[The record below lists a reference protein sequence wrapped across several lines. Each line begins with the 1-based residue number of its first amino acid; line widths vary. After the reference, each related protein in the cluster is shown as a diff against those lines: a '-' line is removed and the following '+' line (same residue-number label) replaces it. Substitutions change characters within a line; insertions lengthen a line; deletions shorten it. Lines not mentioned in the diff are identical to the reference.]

1 MFKKHLFQRDTLK
14 STRVRFL
21 IRFGTARVEM
31 NGLAT
36 VQDKYILFF
45 YEMLVF

>member
-14 STRVRFL
+14 STRVRFIL
-21 IRFGTARVEM
+21 RFGTAGVER
-31 NGLAT
+31 AA

-45 YEMLVF
+45 YEILVF